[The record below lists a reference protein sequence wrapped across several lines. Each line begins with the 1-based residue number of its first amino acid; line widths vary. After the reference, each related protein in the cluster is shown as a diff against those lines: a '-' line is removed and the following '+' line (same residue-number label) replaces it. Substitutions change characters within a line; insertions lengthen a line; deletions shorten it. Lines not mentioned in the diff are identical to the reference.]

1 MYVAVYNRKY
11 DRTLGSKA
19 DVLRAFAK
27 LDTPLEHDKYLEALH
42 CEYNL
47 HLPTIYEVRGKDRNR
62 TLVLLFLLLLCFKT
76 LSPKA
81 NVS

>member
-42 CEYNL
+42 CEYN
-47 HLPTIYEVRGKDRNR
+47 
-62 TLVLLFLLLLCFKT
+62 
-76 LSPKA
+76 
-81 NVS
+81 

>member
-1 MYVAVYNRKY
+1 MFSTMGQIKNLCYFVVYVAVYNRKY

-42 CEYNL
+42 CEYN
-47 HLPTIYEVRGKDRNR
+47 
-62 TLVLLFLLLLCFKT
+62 
-76 LSPKA
+76 
-81 NVS
+81 